1 LRVALCVLVV
11 ATLIVCL
18 LGGKAVRRASVG

>member
-1 LRVALCVLVV
+1 LRVALCVLLM

-18 LGGKAVRRASVG
+18 LGGKAVRSARLA